1 MPGPRCVKFLVNQM
15 FPEYPLIID
24 TVIEH
29 DAKRRYNECQT
40 MVIAFNHIQ
49 EERLQ
54 RVASEFYTEFVD
66 DKSFIHLYGLHFPEV
81 FEDMLEEMKDV
92 ACDILLS
99 LTTSMTREEYIGYIL
114 SCIATGVWSRE
125 IAYKIMKSQL
135 FGLRMMRE
143 QLTNIQDEVG
153 LSYGPLI

>member
-1 MPGPRCVKFLVNQM
+1 
-15 FPEYPLIID
+15 
-24 TVIEH
+24 
-29 DAKRRYNECQT
+29 
-40 MVIAFNHIQ
+40 
-49 EERLQ
+49 
-54 RVASEFYTEFVD
+54 
-66 DKSFIHLYGLHFPEV
+66 
-81 FEDMLEEMKDV
+81 MLEEMKDV